1 MHTVPAVSACLQ
13 LKRKDSIISL
23 LQPRCD
29 AHTLGIDE
37 TVGSTMVF
45 SSFLPLFL
53 SLPPSLSPPP
63 PSASYFY
70 AVFPCLT

>member
-23 LQPRCD
+23 LKPRCD

-37 TVGSTMVF
+37 TVGSTMVCF
-45 SSFLPLFL
+45 SLPLFL

-63 PSASYFY
+63 PSASYF
-70 AVFPCLT
+70 